1 MFVVNKVNQPLGV
14 VGIHPE
20 YNLET
25 KWNETQL
32 ISSLYVMLPSS
43 CLKLQI
49 HRVRQMSSME
59 QHSSH
64 LRLDI
69 WQRENRK
76 WIDYLLM

>member
-32 ISSLYVMLPSS
+32 ISSLYCHVT
-43 CLKLQI
+43 
-49 HRVRQMSSME
+49 E
-59 QHSSH
+59 F
-64 LRLDI
+64 
-69 WQRENRK
+69 
-76 WIDYLLM
+76 LLETTDTSGASNVKHGAA